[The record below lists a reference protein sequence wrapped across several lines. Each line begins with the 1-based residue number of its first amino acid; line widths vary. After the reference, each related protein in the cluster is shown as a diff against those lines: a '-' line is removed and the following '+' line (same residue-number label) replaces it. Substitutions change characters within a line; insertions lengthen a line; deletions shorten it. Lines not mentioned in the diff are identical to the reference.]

1 VAVNPGSDLEDKRR
15 REFRRMVAVSLV
27 VHAGALGVAVSSP
40 APRAVAPP
48 QVIAVELVSDPGRP
62 APRARPSPPKP
73 RAPKPEKTLLPAKP
87 RAPKPEKTLLP
98 AKPRGPSPPKPER
111 RKEVF
116 LDPAPKQEKSLE
128 DLLADF
134 REEEGEP
141 SPAPAPTPAQ
151 QPTQT
156 AALAPSGAL
165 GGQRV
170 APEVADWMRRAKL
183 HVKRAWVV
191 PPGFRT
197 QPLTTRVV
205 LTLDAAGNVVGEP
218 EIVSRSGNPWYDEG
232 VVRGIAKASP
242 LPPPP
247 EAGDWDFVFVPEDS
261 Y

>member
-1 VAVNPGSDLEDKRR
+1 
-15 REFRRMVAVSLV
+15 MVVVSTV
-27 VHAGALGVAVSSP
+27 VHLGALGLAVSAP

-48 QVIAVELVSDPGRP
+48 QVIAVELVADPSKP
-62 APRARPSPPKP
+62 KSAARPSPPKP
-73 RAPKPEKTLLPAKP
+73 RAPKPAKTV
-87 RAPKPEKTLLP
+87 LP
-98 AKPRGPSPPKPER
+98 AKPRGPQPAKQPER

-134 REEEGEP
+134 REEQGEP
-141 SPAPAPTPAQ
+141 SPAPATTPE
-151 QPTQT
+151 PVQT
-156 AALAPSGAL
+156 AAVPTPGAAT
-165 GGQRV
+165 GVRV
-170 APEVADWMRRAKL
+170 SPEVADWMRRAKL

-197 QPLTTRVV
+197 QALVTHVV
-205 LTLDAAGNVVGEP
+205 VTLDAGGKVLGEP
-218 EIVSRSGNPWYDEG
+218 KIERRSGNPWYDEG

>member
-1 VAVNPGSDLEDKRR
+1 
-15 REFRRMVAVSLV
+15 MVAVSLV
-27 VHAGALGVAVSSP
+27 VHAGALGLAVSSP

-48 QVIAVELVSDPGRP
+48 QVIAVELVSDPSKP

-73 RAPKPEKTLLPAKP
+73 RAPKPQKTV
-87 RAPKPEKTLLP
+87 LP

-134 REEEGEP
+134 RDEEGEP
-141 SPAPAPTPAQ
+141 SPAPAPP
-151 QPTQT
+151 PEPIQT
-156 AALAPSGAL
+156 AAIATPGAARGL
-165 GGQRV
+165 RV
-170 APEVADWMRRAKL
+170 SPEVADWMRRAKL
-183 HVKRAWVV
+183 HVKRNWIV

-197 QPLTTRVV
+197 QVLTTHVV

-218 EIVSRSGNPWYDEG
+218 EIVSRSGNPWWDEG

-247 EAGDWDFVFVPEDS
+247 EAGDWPFVFVPEDS